1 LRWCVPIA
9 GVRRDAVY
17 TFRRDRFT
25 GVDMTFPSNDFETG
39 AAIFRDRYGAPT
51 TSKEEVFTA
60 KGGLKA
66 TNRIDDWIG
75 PTIVI
80 AIQQVGATIDQGRAA
95 LGLKS
100 DRHEALRLRRERTKG
115 AAKDL

>member
-1 LRWCVPIA
+1 MGSVVCP
-9 GVRRDAVY
+9 GDAVY

-51 TSKEEVFTA
+51 TSKEEVFTM

-66 TNRIDDWIG
+66 TNRIDEWIG

-80 AIQQVGATIDQGRAA
+80 AIQQLGATIDQGRAA

-100 DRHEALRLRRERTKG
+100 DRQEALRLRRERTKG

>member
-1 LRWCVPIA
+1 MRSIRSDGIA
-9 GVRRDAVY
+9 SPAS
-17 TFRRDRFT
+17 
-25 GVDMTFPSNDFETG
+25 SNDFETV
-39 AAIFRDRYGAPT
+39 AAIFRDRYGTPT
-51 TSKEEVFTA
+51 TSKGEVFTT

-66 TNRIDDWIG
+66 TNRIDEWIG

-80 AIQQVGATIDQGRAA
+80 AIQQFGATIDQGRAA

-100 DRHEALRLRRERTKG
+100 DRQEALRLRRELTKG